1 MEASFRPPVEISVV
15 TPMHNEELCVREF
28 CTRVDKTL
36 RTIADSYEIVV
47 VDDGSTDRTSTILR
61 ELGRANTSVVPVA
74 LTRNCGQWAAVYAG
88 IQQSV
93 GQYVVVMDGD
103 LQNLPEEIPL
113 LVDEIRKGYDLVSGT
128 RAKRCDNPLLRQF
141 PSFVANSLIRM
152 TTGCRVRDMGG
163 FKCLRGDIARQLR
176 LRAGQH
182 RLLPALVHAKG
193 GLISEVQVSYP
204 PRFAGE
210 SHYGLARSL
219 DVLFDIVMLW
229 FQSSFKS
236 RPLYLFGR
244 VSLWL
249 WLLGSAVMTWLLYEK
264 LAHNVDMGSR
274 PPFIA
279 TVVIFLSSLGFM
291 SVGFILEILSDTL
304 NTLADS
310 KPYRLKRAN
319 PDSTSEESAYRNAA

>member
-1 MEASFRPPVEISVV
+1 MESSFRSPVEISVV
-15 TPMHNEELCVREF
+15 TPMHNEEMCVREF

-36 RTIADSYEIVV
+36 RTIADSYEIIV
-47 VDDGSTDRTSTILR
+47 VDDGSTDGTSTILQ
-61 ELGRANTSVVPVA
+61 ELSRSNASVVPVT

-93 GQYVVVMDGD
+93 GRYVVVMDGD
-103 LQNLPEEIPL
+103 LQHLPEEIPL
-113 LVDEIRKGYDLVSGT
+113 LVEEIRKGADLVSGT
-128 RAKRCDNPLLRQF
+128 RAQRRDNPLLRRF

-152 TTGCRVRDMGG
+152 TTGCHVRDMGG

-193 GLISEVQVSYP
+193 GSISEVPISNP

-219 DVLFDIVMLW
+219 DVLFDIAMLW

-249 WLLGSAVMTWLLYEK
+249 WLLGSAIMTWLLYDK
-264 LAHNVDMGSR
+264 LVYNIDMGSR

-291 SVGFILEILSDTL
+291 SVGFVLEILSDML
-304 NTLADS
+304 NALTDS
-310 KPYRLKRAN
+310 KPYRLKTAN
-319 PDSTSEESAYRNAA
+319 LDSTAEESAYRNAA